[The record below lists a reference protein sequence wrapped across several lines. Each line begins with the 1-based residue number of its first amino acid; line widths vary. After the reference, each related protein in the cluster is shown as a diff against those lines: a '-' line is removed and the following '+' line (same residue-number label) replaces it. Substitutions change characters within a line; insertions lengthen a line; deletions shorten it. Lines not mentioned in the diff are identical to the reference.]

1 MIVKKYLRKIASY
14 TLQKIFPE
22 FRMLVDKTIPWDDIM
37 NKNYNSSLGENVVLA
52 GKFSI
57 HESKIGSYTSISSN
71 SKISLTSIGKY
82 CSIGPNFIS
91 GWGMHPTNGISTS
104 PIFYSTSHSTGI
116 TFSETNKIVERK
128 KIEIGN
134 DVWIGANCTI
144 LDGVTIG
151 DGCVIAAGAIVT
163 KDIPD
168 YAIVGGV
175 PAKIIKYRFDDK
187 TISELQK
194 IKWWNFE
201 GNKLKDVEKYFFNIK
216 EFIEKYKTI

>member
-1 MIVKKYLRKIASY
+1 MVIKNYLRKIASY
-14 TLQKIFPE
+14 LLQKIFPE
-22 FRMLVDKTIPWDDIM
+22 FRMLKNKSIPWNDIV
-37 NKNYNSSLGENVVLA
+37 NKNHNSLLGENVFLS

-57 HESKIGSYTSISSN
+57 HESKIGSYTSISTN
-71 SKISLTSIGKY
+71 SRISLTSIGKY

-91 GWGMHPTNGISTS
+91 GWGVHPVNGISTS

-116 TFSETNKIVERK
+116 VFSETNKIVERK
-128 KIEIGN
+128 KIDIGN
-134 DVWIGANCTI
+134 DVWIGANCTV

-151 DGCVIAAGAIVT
+151 DGCVIAAGAVVT

-168 YAIVGGV
+168 YAIAGGV

-187 TISELQK
+187 KINELQK

-201 GNKLKDVEKYFFNIK
+201 NENVKDVEKYFFNIE
-216 EFIEKYKTI
+216 EFIKKYKTL